1 MTAIF
6 VHDGFS
12 IDYTPT
18 ANVAAGEIVALGNL
32 VGIAQVDIPAN
43 TLGALAV
50 FGVFDV
56 RKGASAFAGGD
67 AVYYDSSTK
76 KATTE
81 GDIYLGR
88 AVQAASATESVVRV
102 RLEQRGTAAA
112 AASGGTGLV
121 MQSYI
126 ASLTNNTGGIESN
139 TLAAPGAAY
148 SSAELANALAS
159 LSRKM
164 NEIINA
170 LRGAGVISNVA
181 S

>member
-6 VHDGFS
+6 VHDGLA

-18 ANVAAGEIVALGNL
+18 VNVAAGEIVALGNL
-32 VGIAQVDIPAN
+32 VGIARVDIPAN

-50 FGVFDV
+50 VGVFDV
-56 RKGASAFAGGD
+56 SKGASAFAAGD
-67 AVYYDSSTK
+67 AVYFDSATK
-76 KATTE
+76 TAVSE
-81 GDIYLGR
+81 GDLYLGR
-88 AVQAASATESVVRV
+88 AVRAATEAETVVRV
-102 RLEQRGTAAA
+102 RLEQRGTSAAA
-112 AASGGTGLV
+112 ATGGTGLV

-139 TLAAPGAAY
+139 TIAAPSATY
-148 SSAELANALAS
+148 SSTELANALAT